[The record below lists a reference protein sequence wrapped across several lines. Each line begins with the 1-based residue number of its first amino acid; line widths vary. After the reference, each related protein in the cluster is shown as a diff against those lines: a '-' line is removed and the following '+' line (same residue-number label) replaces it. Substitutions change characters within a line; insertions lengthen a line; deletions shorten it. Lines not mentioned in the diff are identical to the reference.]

1 LPGSSRDGELQ
12 VEFEYTGLRPG
23 EKLEEELCIEPSGE
37 SPTGFDSIMVEGYRS
52 GLKWDELQA
61 GLDVLVLAARN
72 GRVNETLK
80 ALADLVPEYRPVSQR
95 YVETLG

>member
-1 LPGSSRDGELQ
+1 
-12 VEFEYTGLRPG
+12 
-23 EKLEEELCIEPSGE
+23 
-37 SPTGFDSIMVEGYRS
+37 MVEGYRS